1 MSDIQDRLIPT
12 DLEHEMR
19 QSFISYAMSVR
30 VDRALPDVRDGLKP
44 VHRRILYDMNEL
56 GMTPDKPYRKSARL
70 VGDVLGKF
78 HPHGDSS
85 VYDAMVRLAQD
96 FNMRY
101 MLVEGQG
108 NFGSVDGD
116 GAAAMRYTE
125 ARMSKICTYMLQ
137 DIDKDTVDFYPNF
150 DETLMQPA
158 VLPARFPNLLVNG
171 TSGIAVG
178 MATNIPPHNLGEVID
193 GCICL
198 IDNPDATLDDLM
210 EHIKGPDFPTGGIIL
225 GRSGIREAYHTGRGR
240 IITRAKTEIESMSSG
255 RDRIIVT
262 EIPYAVNKA
271 RLVEK
276 IAELV
281 HEKRLEGISDIRD
294 ESDRNGMR
302 IVIELKRDVQAQVV
316 LNYLYKHTQMQDTF
330 GVIMLALVNGEPKVL
345 SLRDALYYY
354 ILHQE
359 DVVTRRTKYD
369 PDKSL
374 ARAHILEGLL
384 KALDNIDEIV
394 HIIRHSPDTPTAK
407 QTLME
412 RFEFSDKQA
421 QAILDMRLARLT
433 GLEREKLLEEYQE
446 LEKTIAYLQS
456 LLDDKQKLLGVI
468 KDELTEIKNKF
479 ADPRRTEISSIEGEI
494 DIADLIAVDD
504 MVVTLTHFGYVKR
517 LPKST
522 YRAQGRGGKGVSAM
536 TTREDDYAENI
547 RIVNSHEPILFFTNK
562 GRVYTLTC
570 YQIPEAGRTARGTA
584 IVNLLQL
591 AGGEKVT
598 TMIPM
603 PEMAEGRYLIMATRE
618 GLIKKT
624 ALSEFQNLRKAGLI
638 AIVLNEGDELI
649 GVEMCR
655 DGEELLLGTQKGKA
669 IRLAER
675 HVRAMGRVS
684 HGVKSMNLAQDDRVT
699 DLCVIEDDCLVMSI
713 TENGYGKRTDPE
725 AYRETNRGGKGI
737 IAMNLTEK
745 TGDLVAQLM
754 VHEDE
759 DILLITDDGTVI
771 RTPVEDIRVCGRAT
785 QGVRLMR
792 VAEGSRIVAVARAEK
807 EEEAVEETMEPN
819 PDATP
824 DDVTGEAP
832 APDTEPNNDNDI

>member
-1 MSDIQDRLIPT
+1 
-12 DLEHEMR
+12 
-19 QSFISYAMSVR
+19 
-30 VDRALPDVRDGLKP
+30 
-44 VHRRILYDMNEL
+44 
-56 GMTPDKPYRKSARL
+56 
-70 VGDVLGKF
+70 
-78 HPHGDSS
+78 
-85 VYDAMVRLAQD
+85 
-96 FNMRY
+96 
-101 MLVEGQG
+101 
-108 NFGSVDGD
+108 
-116 GAAAMRYTE
+116 
-125 ARMSKICTYMLQ
+125 
-137 DIDKDTVDFYPNF
+137 
-150 DETLMQPA
+150 
-158 VLPARFPNLLVNG
+158 
-171 TSGIAVG
+171 
-178 MATNIPPHNLGEVID
+178 
-193 GCICL
+193 
-198 IDNPDATLDDLM
+198 
-210 EHIKGPDFPTGGIIL
+210 
-225 GRSGIREAYHTGRGR
+225 
-240 IITRAKTEIESMSSG
+240 
-255 RDRIIVT
+255 
-262 EIPYAVNKA
+262 
-271 RLVEK
+271 
-276 IAELV
+276 
-281 HEKRLEGISDIRD
+281 
-294 ESDRNGMR
+294 
-302 IVIELKRDVQAQVV
+302 
-316 LNYLYKHTQMQDTF
+316 
-330 GVIMLALVNGEPKVL
+330 
-345 SLRDALYYY
+345 
-354 ILHQE
+354 
-359 DVVTRRTKYD
+359 
-369 PDKSL
+369 
-374 ARAHILEGLL
+374 
-384 KALDNIDEIV
+384 
-394 HIIRHSPDTPTAK
+394 
-407 QTLME
+407 
-412 RFEFSDKQA
+412 
-421 QAILDMRLARLT
+421 
-433 GLEREKLLEEYQE
+433 
-446 LEKTIAYLQS
+446 
-456 LLDDKQKLLGVI
+456 
-468 KDELTEIKNKF
+468 
-479 ADPRRTEISSIEGEI
+479 
-494 DIADLIAVDD
+494 

-669 IRLAER
+669 IRFAER

-807 EEEAVEETMEPN
+807 EEEAAEEEAAESN
-819 PDATP
+819 PDALP
-824 DDVTGEAP
+824 EEAP
-832 APDTEPNNDNDI
+832 APEAEQSTDTEI